1 VVGNLGFSEVLV
13 ILIVALV
20 VFGPEKLPQLGR
32 SLGQAMREFRRAT
45 QSLTE
50 EVTRAAAEEVREGID
65 KGKKESNDG

>member
-1 VVGNLGFSEVLV
+1 MVGNLGFSEVLV